1 MQSRLLGE
9 TPWRP
14 ATQEPVFEP
23 IHVPSE
29 FWEFHSLPAI
39 DQPISLDHGR
49 AKANRSRTFDPVPP
63 VPAQRD
69 FPSSDAFIEHNV
81 QERGSGGW
89 G

>member
-29 FWEFHSLPAI
+29 FREFHSLPAI
-39 DQPISLDHGR
+39 DQAIPLDHRR
-49 AKANRSRTFDPVPP
+49 AKANGSRTFDPVTA

-69 FPSSDAFIEHNV
+69 FPSCDAFIEDDV